1 MARRLLIRGML
12 VGLVV
17 GIVAFVVAR
26 IFGESSVAQA
36 IAVESAHAHA
46 AGELEGPEEVS
57 RTVQST
63 IGLLTATTVYGI
75 GLGGIF
81 ALVFAFAQGRIL
93 RLGAR
98 ALAAVLAGVGF
109 VVIYAVP
116 FIKYPAN
123 PPAVGNPDTIGRRT
137 ALYFTMIA
145 ISVLI
150 TVVAVIVGRRLEPVL
165 GIWNA
170 TIAAGL
176 LFVVGVGLAM
186 WAMPVVQEVGPD
198 FPATT
203 LYHFRIASF
212 GIQLMVWTTLGLL
225 FGALTE
231 RSMRPRSA
239 ARPPAVSV
247 PAP

>member
-1 MARRLLIRGML
+1 MAKSLLIRGML
-12 VGLVV
+12 VGLVA
-17 GIVAFVVAR
+17 GLVAFLVAR
-26 IFGESSVAQA
+26 LFGESAVAQA
-36 IAVESAHAHA
+36 IAVEGAHA
-46 AGELEGPEEVS
+46 AAAHEAEGPEEVS

-63 IGLLTATTVYGI
+63 IGLLTATTVFGI

-81 ALVFAFAQGRIL
+81 ALVYAFAQGRIV

-98 ALAAVLAGVGF
+98 GLAAVLAACGF

-116 FIKYPAN
+116 FLKYPPN

-145 ISVLI
+145 ISLLVAVLAF
-150 TVVAVIVGRRLEPVL
+150 VVARRLEPTL

-170 TIAAGL
+170 TIAGGL
-176 LFVVGVGLAM
+176 LFVVLVGLAG
-186 WAMPVVQEVGPD
+186 WAMPVSQEVGAD
-198 FPATT
+198 FPAIT

-212 GIQLMVWTTLGLL
+212 GLQLAVWTTLGLL

-231 RSMRPRSA
+231 RSMHKSA
-239 ARPPAVSV
+239 VAAPPVPV